1 MSALSIALGGAVIAG
16 WALDVPILKSG
27 VPGWVAMKPNDAVA
41 FVLAGAAL
49 GYLNPERV
57 PPGRRLLGL
66 AFALAVALLAGVS
79 LAETLLGWDAGID
92 RLLFG
97 RVTDTVW
104 TSHPGR
110 MAPASALAFLF
121 LGTAL
126 LELDRPGAHLRVEVF
141 AVGAI
146 LSALVGYL
154 AHVYAVELLHGTG
167 YYTHIAVHG
176 AAGIVVLSVG
186 VLVARPARGL
196 MRVVSSDGAG
206 GVAARQLLPAAIVLP
221 PVFAWLAW
229 EGLERGT
236 YRAAFALALLSLAHV
251 VAFGVVI
258 LRGARLLYALDA
270 ERALAEAA
278 ARRSRE
284 RIRLLV
290 EGTRDAAILTLD
302 GDGTVRSWNP
312 GATKLYGYEEAEIVG
327 QHFSK
332 FFPPED
338 VVRGKPRLGL
348 AIAAAEGRFEE
359 EGWRVKKDGSRTW
372 VSVIVTALV
381 GEDGVLRGFGKIVR
395 DRTERKAIEERLR
408 LAQLQVIQADKMET
422 VGRLAAGV
430 AHEVKN
436 PLATILG
443 GIDFLTDR
451 RPPDGVEVEV
461 LREMRQAVDRA
472 NEIVVG
478 LLDFSAP
485 RVLALGHES
494 VNRLIDR
501 VLRFM
506 KHQLDRGHVRVV
518 RELTTG
524 LPRISIDER
533 KIEQVF
539 VNVFLNALHAMP
551 EGGTLTIRTYAR
563 RPGSGDRTSR
573 MRRFFGGVAA
583 EIVTEIED
591 TGPGIPEE
599 RLRRVFEPFFTSR
612 PTGEGTGLGLTVCK
626 AIVEMHGGSIDLA
639 NRDEGGARVTIVLN
653 RRGEREHDEEAFA
666 AHR

>member
-1 MSALSIALGGAVIAG
+1 
-16 WALDVPILKSG
+16 
-27 VPGWVAMKPNDAVA
+27 
-41 FVLAGAAL
+41 
-49 GYLNPERV
+49 
-57 PPGRRLLGL
+57 
-66 AFALAVALLAGVS
+66 
-79 LAETLLGWDAGID
+79 
-92 RLLFG
+92 
-97 RVTDTVW
+97 
-104 TSHPGR
+104 
-110 MAPASALAFLF
+110 
-121 LGTAL
+121 
-126 LELDRPGAHLRVEVF
+126 
-141 AVGAI
+141 
-146 LSALVGYL
+146 
-154 AHVYAVELLHGTG
+154 
-167 YYTHIAVHG
+167 
-176 AAGIVVLSVG
+176 
-186 VLVARPARGL
+186 
-196 MRVVSSDGAG
+196 
-206 GVAARQLLPAAIVLP
+206 
-221 PVFAWLAW
+221 
-229 EGLERGT
+229 
-236 YRAAFALALLSLAHV
+236 V

-258 LRGARLLYALDA
+258 LRSARLLYGLDA
-270 ERALAEAA
+270 ERALAEEAA
-278 ARRSRE
+278 KRSRD

-290 EGTRDAAILTLD
+290 EGTRDAAILMLD
-302 GDGTVRSWNP
+302 ADGTVRSWNP
-312 GATKLYGYEEAEIVG
+312 GATRLYGYEEAEIVG
-327 QHFSK
+327 RHFSK

-338 VVRGKPRLGL
+338 VVRGKPRLEL
-348 AIAAAEGRFEE
+348 AIAATEGRFEE

-372 VSVIVTALV
+372 VSVILTALV

-430 AHEVKN
+430 AHEGKN
-436 PLATILG
+436 QLATILG
-443 GIDFLTDR
+443 GIDFLADR
-451 RPPDGVEVEV
+451 RPPDGVEIEV
-461 LREMRQAVDRA
+461 LREMRRAVDRA

-494 VNRLIDR
+494 VNRVIDR

-506 KHQLDRGHVRVV
+506 KHQFDRGRVRVV

-551 EGGTLTIRTYAR
+551 EGGALTIRTYAR
-563 RPGSGDRTSR
+563 RPGSGDRTTR

-626 AIVEMHGGSIDLA
+626 AIVEMHGGSIELA

-653 RRGEREHDEEAFA
+653 RRGEREHDEEALA